1 MIGSV
6 AAAWLDRTR
15 LAGLA
20 DALAVAVAAA
30 LPWSTSALGIFLVL
44 WLLAL
49 IPTLDWPDIRRELMT
64 AAGGLPVLLFALG
77 VAGMAWAD
85 VGWDARW
92 EGLDSFWKLL
102 IIPLLMVQ
110 FRRSGNGH
118 RVFLGFLVAC
128 TLLLVASFA
137 VTVWPYLP
145 RGSTDR
151 GVAVKS
157 YIIQSIEFTMCA
169 AGLLYLAVDYW
180 RGRRRALA
188 VALALLGSAFLF
200 DIFFIATGRT
210 ALVVIPVLVL
220 VYGTWRFGGRGF
232 VAAAGTVLV
241 IAATVWASS
250 PHLRNRV
257 AGILTAT
264 ERHEDL
270 RDVTPSEQRLVYWA
284 KSLGFIED
292 APLIGHG
299 TGSIEEMF
307 TRSAVGQTGAR
318 GQAADNPHNQSFAVG
333 IQLGLVGVM
342 VLWAMWIAHF
352 ALFRAGG
359 LVAWIGLVVVTQ
371 NVVGSLFNSFLF
383 DYTEG
388 WLYVFGFGVAAGM
401 MRQQQAKG
409 AGAPVAGP
417 VRAP

>member
-1 MIGSV
+1 
-6 AAAWLDRTR
+6 
-15 LAGLA
+15 
-20 DALAVAVAAA
+20 
-30 LPWSTSALGIFLVL
+30 
-44 WLLAL
+44 
-49 IPTLDWPDIRRELMT
+49 
-64 AAGGLPVLLFALG
+64 
-77 VAGMAWAD
+77 
-85 VGWDARW
+85 
-92 EGLDSFWKLL
+92 
-102 IIPLLMVQ
+102 
-110 FRRSGNGH
+110 
-118 RVFLGFLVAC
+118 
-128 TLLLVASFA
+128 
-137 VTVWPYLP
+137 
-145 RGSTDR
+145 
-151 GVAVKS
+151 
-157 YIIQSIEFTMCA
+157 
-169 AGLLYLAVDYW
+169 
-180 RGRRRALA
+180 
-188 VALALLGSAFLF
+188 LLGSAFLF